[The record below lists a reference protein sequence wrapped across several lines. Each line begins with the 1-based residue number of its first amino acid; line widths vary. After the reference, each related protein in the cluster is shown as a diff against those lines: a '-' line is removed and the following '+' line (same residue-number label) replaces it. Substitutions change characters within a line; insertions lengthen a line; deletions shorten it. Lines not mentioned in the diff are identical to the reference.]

1 MGTRSST
8 AQKFISDEI
17 TQALLRAGLDYDHP
31 IREVLDR
38 EAEIVGVRDAVV
50 RVRDERNQMLM
61 LDDRIKELR
70 HDPSY
75 AHSFPAD
82 PPKVAKTDMGK
93 LTENFDKV
101 ASGEVR
107 VGRSHFFEIDLAA
120 GGHSGVLWRGAFT
133 VSGLTVSDQ
142 HSPPGVRSA
151 ARRLA

>member
-61 LDDRIKELR
+61 LDDRIEDLR

-75 AHSFPAD
+75 ADSFPAD

-93 LTENFDKV
+93 LTENFDKI

-107 VGRSHFFEIDLAA
+107 AE
-120 GGHSGVLWRGAFT
+120 
-133 VSGLTVSDQ
+133 
-142 HSPPGVRSA
+142 
-151 ARRLA
+151 

>member
-1 MGTRSST
+1 MRIFPLSA

-17 TQALLRAGLDYDHP
+17 SRALARAGLDYNHP

-50 RVRDERNQMLM
+50 RVRGERDQMLM
-61 LDDRIKELR
+61 LDDRIEELR

-75 AHSFPAD
+75 AASFPAD

-93 LTENFDKV
+93 LTENFDKI

-107 VGRSHFFEIDLAA
+107 VE
-120 GGHSGVLWRGAFT
+120 
-133 VSGLTVSDQ
+133 
-142 HSPPGVRSA
+142 
-151 ARRLA
+151 

>member
-17 TQALLRAGLDYDHP
+17 SRALARAGLDYHHP

-38 EAEIVGVRDAVV
+38 EADIVGVRDAVV
-50 RVRDERNQMLM
+50 RVRDERNRTLM

-93 LTENFDKV
+93 LTENFDAIATGKMI
-101 ASGEVR
+101 AE
-107 VGRSHFFEIDLAA
+107 
-120 GGHSGVLWRGAFT
+120 
-133 VSGLTVSDQ
+133 
-142 HSPPGVRSA
+142 
-151 ARRLA
+151 

>member
-1 MGTRSST
+1 MRIFPLSA

-17 TQALLRAGLDYDHP
+17 SRALARAGLDYNHP

-50 RVRDERNQMLM
+50 RVRGERDQMLM

-93 LTENFDKV
+93 LTENFDKI

-107 VGRSHFFEIDLAA
+107 VE
-120 GGHSGVLWRGAFT
+120 
-133 VSGLTVSDQ
+133 
-142 HSPPGVRSA
+142 
-151 ARRLA
+151 

>member
-17 TQALLRAGLDYDHP
+17 TGALTRAGLDYDNP

-38 EAEIVGVRDAVV
+38 EAEIVGVREAVV
-50 RVRDERNQMLM
+50 RVRGECSQMLM
-61 LDDRIKELR
+61 LDDRIEELR

-75 AHSFPAD
+75 AASFPTD
-82 PPKVAKTDMGK
+82 PPKVAKTDMRK

-107 VGRSHFFEIDLAA
+107 VE
-120 GGHSGVLWRGAFT
+120 
-133 VSGLTVSDQ
+133 
-142 HSPPGVRSA
+142 
-151 ARRLA
+151 